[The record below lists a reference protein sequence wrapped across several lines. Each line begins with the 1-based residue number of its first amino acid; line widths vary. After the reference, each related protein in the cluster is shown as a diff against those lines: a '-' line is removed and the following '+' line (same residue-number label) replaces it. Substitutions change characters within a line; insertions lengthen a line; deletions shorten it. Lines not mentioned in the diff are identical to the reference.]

1 MTYGVPETLE
11 TLSPERPD
19 DQAGSGEAGRFLT
32 TGANDEAV
40 SSLFIPGGEQ
50 ERELATSTLDARMT
64 APSFHEH
71 RIRSRLILLL
81 LMPALLSGCSLSYVL
96 HAAVGQFR
104 IQSRAVPLAQAMADP
119 SLHAGEKD
127 ALHWV
132 GRIKAFGERVLALS
146 PTSNY
151 ETVYLGREPNPVYTV
166 TAAHKTR
173 LELVTWWFPIVGRM
187 PYLGYFDRGKAEDKK
202 RELEQEGL
210 DVVVWPAEAY
220 STLGW
225 FQDPVHRNLLKSGPV
240 ELAETIL
247 HEMTHA
253 TLYARGQ
260 PAFNETLASVVGKRG
275 AAAFVE
281 ETFGADSPEATKARA
296 LIRDERKFSRFI
308 DDLAGRV
315 SGLYERSSTDEE
327 ALARREQVFARG
339 LAGFRELERELE
351 TERFKGFGAGGI
363 NNAYLLVVSLYHRH
377 FNLFEAVLE
386 ARGGSIPEVLEVFRK
401 LSEQEGDLVER
412 TEAWLS

>member
-1 MTYGVPETLE
+1 MIFPSSHDRT
-11 TLSPERPD
+11 RN
-19 DQAGSGEAGRFLT
+19 GR
-32 TGANDEAV
+32 
-40 SSLFIPGGEQ
+40 
-50 ERELATSTLDARMT
+50 
-64 APSFHEH
+64 
-71 RIRSRLILLL
+71 RLILLL
-81 LMPALLSGCSLSYVL
+81 LLPVLLSGCSLSYVL

-104 IQSRAVPLAQAMADP
+104 IQSRAVPLEQAMADP
-119 SLHAGEKD
+119 SLGVEEKA
-127 ALHWV
+127 ALQRV
-132 GRIKAFGERVLALS
+132 GRIKAFGEQALGLS

-166 TAAHKTR
+166 TAARKTR

-187 PYLGYFDRGKAEDKK
+187 PYLGYFDPEEAHDKK

-240 ELAETIL
+240 ELAETLL

-275 AAAFVE
+275 AAAFLE
-281 ETFGADSPEATKARA
+281 EAFGADSSEAKEARA
-296 LIRDERKFSRFI
+296 LIRDERKFSSFI
-308 DDLAGRV
+308 DDLVRRV
-315 SGLYERSSTDEE
+315 SAVYEGSSSDAES
-327 ALARREQVFARG
+327 LARREREFARG
-339 LAGFRELERELE
+339 LARFRALERELE

-363 NNAYLLVVSLYHRH
+363 NNAYLLAVSLYHRH
-377 FNLFEAVLE
+377 FNLFEAVIE
-386 ARGGSIPEVLEVFRK
+386 ARGGSIPKALEVFRH
-401 LSEQEGDLVER
+401 LSGQEGDLVEQ